1 MKKIALIPG
10 RMGSTRFPG
19 KLLAQINGK
28 SVILRTYESALQTGL
43 FDDVA
48 VVCDGVEIYE
58 EITRHGGKA
67 IISKMEHESGSDRI
81 AEAVVDMDADVV
93 VNVQGDAP
101 FVGSNSLAAL
111 LAVFEGEAGKNVR
124 VASLMMELKEPEF
137 INNPNFVKV
146 VVDRNNNSLLFSRLP
161 IPFARDPHTPVVHYK
176 HIGVYA
182 YRKDTLLEFTTW
194 PVTPLEAA
202 EKIECL
208 RYLEYGIPLKMV
220 PTVYD
225 GVEVDAPED
234 IGRAVE
240 YLLKYE
246 V

>member
-10 RMGSTRFPG
+10 RMASTRFPG
-19 KLLAQINGK
+19 KLLAKINGK
-28 SVILRTYESALQTGL
+28 SVILRTYESALKTGL
-43 FDDVA
+43 FDDVV
-48 VVCDGVEIYE
+48 VVCDGKAIADEI
-58 EITRHGGKA
+58 IDNGGKA
-67 IISKMEHESGSDRI
+67 VISSMEHESGSDRI
-81 AEAVVDMDADVV
+81 AEAVKDMDADVV

-101 FVGSNSLAAL
+101 FVGRESLASL
-111 LAVFEGEAGKNVR
+111 LAVFEGEQGSNVQ
-124 VASLMMELKEPEF
+124 VASLMMELKEQEF
-137 INNPNFVKV
+137 IDNPNFVKV

-161 IPFARDPHTPVVHYK
+161 IPYARDRGSAVVYYK

-182 YRKDTLLEFTTW
+182 YRKKTLLEFTTW

-220 PTVYD
+220 KTVYD

-234 IGRAVE
+234 IQRAIE
-240 YLLKYE
+240 YLEKKQL
-246 V
+246 